1 VGLLVVVVG
10 LALVPLP
17 AIADDNGC
25 VLPGDGV
32 QGTPLHYKVNSNG
45 TITDRNTGLIWEMK
59 NTTAGSVHYVDNTY
73 TWTATGTDPDGTLF
87 TEFLDKLNNRC
98 ERDEA
103 IPCNKKADCAAV
115 GGKCGFA
122 GKRDWR
128 IPHIKELQSIVDYG
142 MSNPAIDPAFGPTA
156 AGDYWSST
164 SNAAFSSNAW
174 VVSFDLGFVG
184 SAFKDGTFRARA
196 VRGGCD

>member
-128 IPHIKELQSIVDYG
+128 IPHIKELQRASITVSATLGRSGDQPLPPWRGKVG
-142 MSNPAIDPAFGPTA
+142 M
-156 AGDYWSST
+156 
-164 SNAAFSSNAW
+164 
-174 VVSFDLGFVG
+174 
-184 SAFKDGTFRARA
+184 
-196 VRGGCD
+196 GGCKSLAHSR